1 MKMEP
6 QDDGYETGA
15 DILLSTNNQNSLKC
29 ESMEDPYSFI
39 DEEPLSMI
47 QREQNTAHM
56 QCQTTVVPAPNP
68 MTNSLGNA
76 PKKRGRKKKI
86 KEPGLDFFVI

>member
-15 DILLSTNNQNSLKC
+15 DILLSNTNNQSSIKC

-39 DEEPLSMI
+39 DEESPMSMI
-47 QREQNTAHM
+47 QREQNAHM
-56 QCQTTVVPAPNP
+56 PCQTTVVPVPNP
-68 MTNSLGNA
+68 MSNPLGNA

-86 KEPGLDFFVI
+86 KPEPG